1 MFLGPWCTINPA
13 HTQLSV
19 KHLKW
24 ATSVSLSTL
33 KASGRLGECCSF
45 HVIWKNQEFS
55 AVLWTSVNLTDKPNK
70 IGALCLWDTSS
81 SPPERF
87 SIGHCEEAQSSCYV
101 ISTHPFTWVLWEDRE
116 HWRCQCAEQYYECR
130 SHQSQPYHSTASHSY
145 YKFITILRTS
155 RTYWRTSSTLQSAE
169 TITVGDDDTSPESEE
184 YWTNHGGIMLSR
196 KDLQQTV
203 GNYLTYM
210 LMLFRIFWRGSSHT

>member
-116 HWRCQCAEQYYECR
+116 HWRCQCAEQYCECR

-155 RTYWRTSSTLQSAE
+155 RTYWRTWIHPLLYSQLKLSQLVMMTPLLKVKNTGLTMVGLCWAERTSNKLQG
-169 TITVGDDDTSPESEE
+169 TIWPTC
-184 YWTNHGGIMLSR
+184 
-196 KDLQQTV
+196 
-203 GNYLTYM
+203 
-210 LMLFRIFWRGSSHT
+210 